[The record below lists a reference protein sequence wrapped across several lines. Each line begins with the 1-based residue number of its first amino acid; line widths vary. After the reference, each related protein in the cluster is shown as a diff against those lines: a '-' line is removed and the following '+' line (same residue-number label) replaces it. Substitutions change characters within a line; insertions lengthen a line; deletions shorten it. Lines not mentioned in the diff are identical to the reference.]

1 MTGSFETE
9 IHERIRSDREIY
21 FWLQN
26 EAMEGFWIF
35 DPGSEKNFWCNRNFL
50 KLLGFEKRERESFFE
65 FDRIPTPQV
74 TALLNEFVL
83 RGGSQEMNL
92 SFYRK
97 DRSSVTVRNK
107 LKLLPFG
114 NGKPAF
120 VLGAVSDVTDSS
132 FEDDSEIH
140 LRALLDSLPSAIGYW
155 DKNLINRF
163 ANHIYLNWF
172 GIDPSNVKGKHI
184 REVIGETLYQQNI
197 PALEG
202 VLRGKEQ
209 KFERKL
215 PLANGS
221 DFLYVLGNYI
231 PDIRNG
237 IVEGFYVIVNDITS
251 VRETTEQLRKNEVE
265 LNMLF
270 EALPVGVTLLDHEH
284 NVVKTN
290 PMLERILSINPE
302 GLKKGLYKNRIYF
315 RSDGTRFAPEELPSH
330 LAREKNRLVKDVV
343 VGIQKEDDS
352 ITWTKVTAIPLNLP
366 DYSVMILT
374 HDITESKT
382 FETEL
387 IRAKGLLE
395 QTSKLVRIGAWDM
408 DFKKG
413 VGTWSAVT
421 KEMHE
426 VGPDFIPDMNKGLE
440 FIKEGESRNK
450 IRKALEDLIQSG
462 IPYDVEMQLVTAKG
476 NELWVRSVADAEFEN
491 GVCTRIYGAI
501 YDIDE
506 RKKTEIA
513 LFKERSRLLAFVE
526 HAPAAVAM
534 FDTELRYIAYSQR
547 WVMEYH
553 LTGKNVLGISHY
565 EVFPNISNE
574 WKEIHKRCL
583 SGEVVKNE
591 EDVWRPA
598 GWENDQYLRWEVR
611 PWYQIDGSIGGV
623 MMFTQD
629 ITESCLQREEMKKSK
644 LIAERASTAKSE
656 FLANMSH
663 EIRTPLNGIIGF
675 TDLLLRTN
683 LDSTQ
688 YQYMQTVYQSAGSLL
703 DIINDILDFS
713 KIEAGKLELSY
724 EMTDVLELGSQI
736 INTIKFQA
744 HQKNLEVLV
753 NISPTVPKY
762 VNTDSVRLKQILVNL
777 LSNAVK
783 FTGEGEIEFKIE
795 TRQRKTDHAAFL
807 RFSVRDTGIGIALE
821 NRKKIFDAFSQED
834 ASTTRRFGGT
844 GLGLTISNQ
853 LLAMMGSKLQ
863 LESVLGKGS
872 TFYFDL
878 TLEVLENGEESNADW
893 SGLSEIKN
901 VLVVDDN
908 DNNRQILQEMLA
920 LRSIPYELAKSGTEA
935 VEKLGS
941 GKRYDLILMDY
952 HMPNLDGLETVK
964 IVRKKLNLSENEQP
978 VILLSSASDDSALI
992 EESNALGIREVIVK
1006 PIYIRQL
1013 YDLLGRNRLV
1023 REPSSEKTKRVFSN
1037 EAPSFEKP
1045 VRILIVEDNPVNM
1058 LLTKSIVKRIL
1069 PAAKILE
1076 APNGMEGVEKNRSF
1090 TPDLIFM
1097 DVQMPDM
1104 NGYEATKA
1112 IRNQETERKRVP
1124 IIALTAGIVSGEREK
1139 CIEAGMDDYVSK
1151 PAVQAD
1157 FTKVILKWLK

>member
-1 MTGSFETE
+1 MTRNFETE
-9 IHERIRSDREIY
+9 VHNRIRSDEELY

-26 EAMEGFWIF
+26 EAMEGFWVF
-35 DPGSEKNFWCNRNFL
+35 DPGSEKNFWCNPKFL
-50 KLLGFEKRERESFFE
+50 KTLGFEKRDLTGISE
-65 FDRIPTPQV
+65 FDRILTPR
-74 TALLNEFVL
+74 TAEVL
-83 RGGSQEMNL
+83 KRFAERGGSEEADL
-92 SFYRK
+92 SFLRN
-97 DRSSVTVRNK
+97 DRSPISVRNK
-107 LKLLPFG
+107 LRILPSAKD
-114 NGKPAF
+114 KPSL
-120 VLGAVSDVTDSS
+120 VLGAALETQDSF
-132 FEDDSEIH
+132 FEGDLEIH
-140 LRALLDSLPSAIGYW
+140 LRTLLDSLPSAIGYW

-163 ANHIYLNWF
+163 ANRIYLDWF

-197 PALEG
+197 PSLEG
-202 VLRGKEQ
+202 VLQGKEQ
-209 KFERKL
+209 RFERRI
-215 PLANGS
+215 PLADGS
-221 DFLYVLGNYI
+221 AFLYVLGNYI

-237 IVEGFYVIVNDITS
+237 NVEGFYVIVNDITS
-251 VRETTEQLRKNEVE
+251 VRETTEQLRKSEVE

-270 EALPVGVTLLDHEH
+270 EALPVGVTLLDHNHE
-284 NVVKTN
+284 VVKTN
-290 PMLERILSINPE
+290 PMLERILSISPE
-302 GLKKGLYKNRIYF
+302 GLEKGLYKNRIYL
-315 RSDGTRFAPEELPSH
+315 RSDGSRFAPDELPSH
-330 LAREKNRLVKDVV
+330 LARKKNLLVKDVV
-343 VGIQKEDDS
+343 VGIQKEDDLV
-352 ITWTKVTAIPLNLP
+352 TWTKVTAIPLNLP

-374 HDITESKT
+374 YDITESKT

-408 DFKKG
+408 DLKKK
-413 VGTWSAVT
+413 VGTWSSVT

-426 VGPDFIPDMNKGLE
+426 VDQDFVPDINKGLE
-440 FIKEGESRNK
+440 FVKEGESRNK
-450 IRKALEDLIQSG
+450 IVKALDGLIEKG

-491 GVCTRIYGAI
+491 GVCIRIYGAI

-534 FDTELRYIAYSQR
+534 FDTELKYIAYSER
-547 WVMEYH
+547 WMMEYH

-565 EVFPNISNE
+565 EIFPNISRE
-574 WKEIHKRCL
+574 WKEIHRRCL
-583 SGEVVKNE
+583 SGEVVKND

-598 GWENDQYLRWEVR
+598 GWEHDQYLRWEVR
-611 PWYQIDGSIGGV
+611 PWYQIDGSIGGI

-629 ITESCLQREEMKKSK
+629 ITESCLQREELKKSK
-644 LIAERASTAKSE
+644 LIAERASSAKSE

-736 INTIKFQA
+736 VNTIKFQA
-744 HQKNLEVLV
+744 HQKDLEVLV
-753 NISPTVPKY
+753 NISPAVPKY

-783 FTGEGEIEFKIE
+783 FTEEGEIELKIE
-795 TRQRKTDHAAFL
+795 ARRKETDHAAVL

-821 NRKKIFDAFSQED
+821 NRQKIFDAFAQED

-853 LLAMMGSKLQ
+853 LLAMMGSKLE
-863 LESVLGKGS
+863 LESSLGKGS

-878 TLEVLENGEESNADW
+878 TLETLDNEEEADW
-893 SGLSEIKN
+893 SGLSEIKK

-908 DNNRQILQEMLA
+908 DNNRKILQEMLG
-920 LRSIPYELAKSGTEA
+920 LRSIPCELVKNGTEA
-935 VEKLGS
+935 VEKLRS
-941 GKRYDLILMDY
+941 GNRYDLVLMDY
-952 HMPNLDGLETVK
+952 HMPFLDGLETVK
-964 IVRKKLNLSENEQP
+964 IMREKLHLSENDQP
-978 VILLSSASDDSALI
+978 VVLLSSASDDSALI
-992 EESNALGIREVIVK
+992 EESNVLGIREVIVK

-1023 REPSSEKTKRVFSN
+1023 RVPSRKTEKTSSG
-1037 EAPSFEKP
+1037 ESPSLKKP
-1045 VRILIVEDNPVNM
+1045 VRILVVEDNPVNM
-1058 LLTKSIVKRIL
+1058 LLTKSIVTRIL

-1076 APNGMEGVEKNRSF
+1076 ATNGMDGVEKNLSF

-1097 DVQMPDM
+1097 DIQMPDM

-1112 IRNQETERKRVP
+1112 IRNLEAGHRHVP
-1124 IIALTAGIVSGEREK
+1124 IIALTAGIVAGEREK

-1157 FTKVILKWLK
+1157 FTKVILKWLN